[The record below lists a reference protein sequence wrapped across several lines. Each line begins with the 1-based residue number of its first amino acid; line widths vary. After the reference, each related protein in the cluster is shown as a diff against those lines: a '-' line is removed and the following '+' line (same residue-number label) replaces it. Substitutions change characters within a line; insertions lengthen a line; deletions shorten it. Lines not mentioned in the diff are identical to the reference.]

1 MLFLPP
7 GIRRS
12 LSAGTRAS
20 PPLGSFA
27 PLPLCPGCSIKFHG
41 RKTGAEGRFQS
52 AQQVRPCDVSDE
64 PFGFFC
70 STLNTIRAFNDDG
83 PVVVTLYK
91 AAKTTRSSNDPMTL
105 DDGSTARS
113 AGNAVAQRLG
123 HPVGIVH
130 AFSRLPSASLTHVK
144 QFGTTQICRSAGYYP
159 VSSFHL
165 RHLRP
170 VGVGWLVS
178 NRCVRHRPTYSPVL
192 CPPLT
197 TTDHRR
203 HSSGSI
209 PPRARLI
216 ALLSHSTTS
225 PWHALVPDARR
236 LGKRGKGE
244 VSIFVASGVVGSS
257 TNKRKTCRCMTHT
270 AA

>member
-1 MLFLPP
+1 
-7 GIRRS
+7 
-12 LSAGTRAS
+12 
-20 PPLGSFA
+20 
-27 PLPLCPGCSIKFHG
+27 
-41 RKTGAEGRFQS
+41 
-52 AQQVRPCDVSDE
+52 
-64 PFGFFC
+64 
-70 STLNTIRAFNDDG
+70 
-83 PVVVTLYK
+83 
-91 AAKTTRSSNDPMTL
+91 MTL
-105 DDGSTARS
+105 DDGATARS
-113 AGNAVAQRLG
+113 AGNAVAQRLEASRG
-123 HPVGIVH
+123 HRSCIHSP
-130 AFSRLPSASLTHVK
+130 ASASASHVK
-144 QFGTTQICRSAGYYP
+144 QFGMAQICRSAGYYP
-159 VSSFHL
+159 ASSFHL

-170 VGVGWLVS
+170 IGVGWLVS

-192 CPPLT
+192 SST

-209 PPRARLI
+209 PPGARLI
-216 ALLSHSTTS
+216 ALLSHSTTP